1 MRTFTPRRMIIA
13 AAAFSLLLGA
23 VALSS
28 NFVVAL
34 ALLFALGFAGISF
47 TTAANTAIQL
57 RVPDELRGRVISLYF
72 MLFAGSTP
80 IGGLLI
86 GGAATLFGVPEA
98 LLLCAALCLLGVG
111 GAVLYQQQ
119 MARPADPSPAPQA

>member
-1 MRTFTPRRMIIA
+1 VA
-13 AAAFSLLLGA
+13 A
-23 VALSS
+23 SS
-28 NFVVAL
+28 SFAITA

-47 TTAANTAIQL
+47 TTAANTVIQL
-57 RVPDELRGRVISLYF
+57 RVPDDLRGRVSSLYF

-86 GGAATLFGVPEA
+86 GGAASLFGVPDA

-111 GAVLYQQQ
+111 AALVYQRSIPRAAQAEQ
-119 MARPADPSPAPQA
+119 ARA